1 MKASL
6 IVSLG
11 LIALAI
17 VCAGAAFS
25 WAVRTTP
32 NYYSVAFF
40 VAATITL
47 LVLAVLVHRE
57 D

>member
-17 VCAGAAFS
+17 ACAGAS
-25 WAVRTTP
+25 ILWAMRTAP

-40 VAATITL
+40 AAATITL

-57 D
+57 A